1 MWSIPLTSNKN
12 KIPLYLSVLILW
24 TSWNFAGMHPQD
36 YTLAQVGPM
45 GDILLKLILFRK
57 ISFCPFHWAITL
69 VYNCKCSNLWSSLGG
84 CLTLYIN
91 FSQPGFSAGWHNS
104 FLVHL
109 NLKRQGSCATTL
121 LLHNN
126 ISMLKAQER
135 PSRVRLRLGDRW
147 STDHQPLALQEGFIV
162 QVHRKQFSIGFQF
175 LSQKVISSVSVFTI
189 HLQTTH

>member
-1 MWSIPLTSNKN
+1 MNL
-12 KIPLYLSVLILW
+12 LILW

-36 YTLAQVGPM
+36 YTLARVGPM
-45 GDILLKLILFRK
+45 GDILLKLILFWK

-69 VYNCKCSNLWSSLGG
+69 VYKCKCSNLWSHLGG

-121 LLHNN
+121 LHNY

-135 PSRVRLRLGDRW
+135 PSRVRPRLGDRVNHRPPTTCTPGGMH
-147 STDHQPLALQEGFIV
+147 STGA
-162 QVHRKQFSIGFQF
+162 
-175 LSQKVISSVSVFTI
+175 
-189 HLQTTH
+189 